1 LKDAGFDIL
10 MLPYYDGHF
19 IDKIAEF
26 ATDLIV
32 LDIIMPTM
40 NGDQI
45 ALLLKQDERT
55 KNIPIV
61 FLDNL
66 SEETVGDLVKNTGA
80 LEYLVKADHSP
91 DEVIE
96 KYKKYIEAHTS
107 PSSHHE
113 DSVDQKEVTP

>member
-1 LKDAGFDIL
+1 MSRKKRIVFVDDDAFFREIFKKRLKDAGFDIL
-10 MLPYYDGHF
+10 MLPYYDGNF

-66 SEETVGDLVKNTGA
+66 SEETVGDLA
-80 LEYLVKADHSP
+80 
-91 DEVIE
+91 
-96 KYKKYIEAHTS
+96 KKIQEHRIS
-107 PSSHHE
+107 RQS
-113 DSVDQKEVTP
+113 